1 MKKAALGIKQFVLR
15 LRQRGIFIFLIE
27 DVRMRW
33 HIVFFVVAIVAFGI
47 AYWLLTPCG
56 HGIGQNLE
64 SLPEITFFKSIYF
77 SIITVSSLGYGD
89 MHPMGYSKA
98 FACIE
103 VLMGLAMIGI
113 MIAKV
118 TSRSMSHQ
126 ISRLF
131 SSDAQKRLDDI
142 AAKFDA
148 SSDELEAIIPKITTA
163 YQSAPG
169 QTSPSTGDRG
179 ALTSEF
185 REVISELRVKCI
197 EFQDYLSAEIEQDNN
212 YFQVAPA
219 SAMVRVGEAVN
230 DTFFRFVQHIIGLPI
245 LPTQMRTDILD
256 GRNRQGI
263 AEAIEAQRSVNG
275 LVDQHANDPDTKSVF
290 QRIEETCTQVPA
302 SYFTV
307 PEELQP
313 DQVIQGTG
321 EPQELSDVDDEQAD
335 SP

>member
-1 MKKAALGIKQFVLR
+1 MKRYDIPYPVSAYTFPQKA
-15 LRQRGIFIFLIE
+15 LIHRVRFD
-27 DVRMRW
+27 DV
-33 HIVFFVVAIVAFGI
+33 HI
-47 AYWLLTPCG
+47 
-56 HGIGQNLE
+56 H
-64 SLPEITFFKSIYF
+64 
-77 SIITVSSLGYGD
+77 
-89 MHPMGYSKA
+89 
-98 FACIE
+98 IE
-103 VLMGLAMIGI
+103 L
-113 MIAKV
+113 
-118 TSRSMSHQ
+118 
-126 ISRLF
+126 
-131 SSDAQKRLDDI
+131 
-142 AAKFDA
+142 
-148 SSDELEAIIPKITTA
+148 
-163 YQSAPG
+163 
-169 QTSPSTGDRG
+169 
-179 ALTSEF
+179 
-185 REVISELRVKCI
+185 
-197 EFQDYLSAEIEQDNN
+197 IEQDNN

-256 GRNRQGI
+256 GRNRQRI

-321 EPQELSDVDDEQAD
+321 EPQELSEADNEHTD